1 MEIRGLLQNPRFI
14 KAAIIIGVLVGVF
27 LVFNLFIIGGDAFFD
42 DRNSLISPLAALITS
57 FLFLQAS
64 TVKKD
69 AASRRIWLGMAAG
82 FGLYGLADAIWA
94 YYSLVL
100 QQTVPYPSIADG
112 IWAIGYIPLYY
123 ALFSR
128 YRPLKIAPEPR
139 QKRVIAGISLAF
151 LLFAAFFV
159 FRPILDDLDPQRAL
173 EGFFNIF
180 YPLGDL
186 GLVILSCHILVLLR
200 EGRFAMSWRL
210 IVSGIFL
217 MTLSD
222 LLFCYATWHQLYYP
236 QGRVNILTNLIDT
249 TYTLA
254 YITAASGI
262 YLYRLVWE
270 LKETFVLRME
280 FAPSTRYYAFIGTD
294 RNHKI
299 ITVSDNFYYLVNA
312 RKDRSFYNLPLAEAF
327 GVNQASMQAFIALV
341 ASQGTVANMPFLIST
356 LDSQTGE
363 VWLSAVAIYD
373 PEQNFTGANI
383 ALISDMVMPE
393 GLRWPNSLELV
404 GMINYLLTQAGS
416 LPKDESQA
424 MRAYF
429 LETIRLL
436 SSMLF
441 QFGGAQFNHALFHQL
456 AQTAQQ
462 EKLSIELNER
472 AIAIPEDY
480 AGEALANLLIPLL
493 KTARR
498 YVAGMVGEQNVKDE
512 IDDLEK
518 HLPPAVLRDLD
529 KYQLRTA

>member
-14 KAAIIIGVLVGVF
+14 KAAIIIGMLVAVF
-27 LVFNLFIIGGDAFFD
+27 LVFNLFVIGGDVSFD
-42 DRNSLISPLAALITS
+42 DRNSIISPLAALITS
-57 FLFLQAS
+57 FLFVQAS
-64 TVKKD
+64 IVKKD
-69 AASRRIWLGMAAG
+69 KVSRRIWLGMAAG
-82 FGLYGLADAIWA
+82 FGLYGFADIIWA
-94 YYSLVL
+94 YYSIVL

-112 IWAIGYIPLYY
+112 IWTIGYIPLYY

-128 YRPLKIAPEPR
+128 YRSLKAVPDRR
-139 QKRVIAGISLAF
+139 QRWMIAGVSLVF
-151 LLFAAFFV
+151 LFFAALFL
-159 FRPILDDLDPQRAL
+159 FRPILAGLDPQRAL
-173 EGFFNIF
+173 EGFFNVF

-200 EGRFAMSWRL
+200 EGRFALSWRL
-210 IVSGIFL
+210 IVAGIFI

-222 LLFCYATWHQLYYP
+222 LLFCYATWHEMYYP
-236 QGRVNILTNLIDT
+236 QGRVNALTNLVDT

-254 YITAASGI
+254 YIASASGI

-270 LKETFVLRME
+270 LKETFVLRLE

-294 RNHKI
+294 RDHKI
-299 ITVSDNFYYLVNA
+299 ISLSDNFYRLVNG
-312 RKDRSFYNLPLAEAF
+312 RKDRSFYKQPLAEAF
-327 GVNQASMQAFIALV
+327 GVNHASLQAFAAQIA
-341 ASQGTVANMPFLIST
+341 SRGTVSNMPFLIST
-356 LDSQTGE
+356 LDSQTRE

-373 PEQNFTGANI
+373 PEQNFNGANI
-383 ALISDMVMPE
+383 ALISDMVVPE
-393 GLRWPNSLELV
+393 ELRWPRNQELV
-404 GMINYLLTQAGS
+404 EMINYLLTQAGS
-416 LPKDESQA
+416 RPKDESQA

-441 QFGGAQFNHALFHQL
+441 QFGGAQFNHALFRELEH
-456 AQTAQQ
+456 TVQQ
-462 EKLSIELNER
+462 EKLSMELNER
-472 AIAIPEDY
+472 AITIPEDY

-493 KTARR
+493 QTARR